1 MLVILILVLLVILW
15 VAYNISHKE
24 LSAPAFIFVAPFILM
39 CAIALAFSNMW
50 DFELHWNT
58 FLVIFIGNIAFV
70 LGCAFGDRIAIGKTF
85 HYGTYCTAENVR
97 VVKSWKYILLL
108 LLQVVCYSV
117 KLMYIMRFGTSH
129 GVANT
134 ISVCLVYY
142 NNTVKFTTNET
153 ISFPSWLSLGLDI
166 STVFGFVC
174 ACFLAQQ
181 LVLRKKEKK
190 NLILLLVNFVL
201 AIVGGV
207 TSGGRG
213 GSVQVIIAF
222 IMAYLV
228 LYQRKFEW
236 KKSIPFKTILFVVIA
251 CVGIVALFCASVTW
265 VGRYEVHLFGRY
277 IANYCGAQI
286 FNLNYWLNNNPEFS
300 RFFGQQ
306 TFYPIIEKFASILG
320 ISEWADYH
328 VGVDSVYAA
337 GYSTG
342 NVFTTFYSYIMDCG
356 YVGIVIMPIIF
367 GIFSQMVYKFARK
380 SPSKYPIN
388 AGMIFYCMIAYSI
401 AFSFFGDK
409 FGSLV
414 FTFNMMKRIM
424 ILIVLSFF
432 LYYFDI
438 RGLKIVIRKSD
449 VLSRIRIKM

>member
-1 MLVILILVLLVILW
+1 M
-15 VAYNISHKE
+15 E
-24 LSAPAFIFVAPFILM
+24 
-39 CAIALAFSNMW
+39 
-50 DFELHWNT
+50 
-58 FLVIFIGNIAFV
+58 
-70 LGCAFGDRIAIGKTF
+70 
-85 HYGTYCTAENVR
+85 
-97 VVKSWKYILLL
+97 
-108 LLQVVCYSV
+108 
-117 KLMYIMRFGTSH
+117 
-129 GVANT
+129 
-134 ISVCLVYY
+134 
-142 NNTVKFTTNET
+142 
-153 ISFPSWLSLGLDI
+153 
-166 STVFGFVC
+166 
-174 ACFLAQQ
+174 
-181 LVLRKKEKK
+181 
-190 NLILLLVNFVL
+190 
-201 AIVGGV
+201 
-207 TSGGRG
+207 
-213 GSVQVIIAF
+213 
-222 IMAYLV
+222 
-228 LYQRKFEW
+228 
-236 KKSIPFKTILFVVIA
+236 KSIPFKTILFVVIA

-414 FTFNMMKRIM
+414 FTFNMMKRII